1 MHLFCGMGCGARP
14 NEARFLPSAGHHP
27 SPAYNLTWSTA
38 SFGEHS
44 ATVDGNGK
52 NPGVKERVAVGR
64 ATGMGSKACRKIAGE
79 IRERT
84 RVPEKAFN
92 DVRSKRWFNG
102 PSVIRFS
109 KHAVMID
116 GRKA

>member
-1 MHLFCGMGCGARP
+1 MHLFCGMGCGTRP

-27 SPAYNLTWSTA
+27 SPAYDLTWSTV

-44 ATVDGNGK
+44 TTVEDNGK
-52 NPGVKERVAVGR
+52 NPGVKEVVAVGR
-64 ATGMGSKACRKIAGE
+64 ATGTGSKACRKIAGE

-84 RVPEKAFN
+84 RALEKAFN

>member
-1 MHLFCGMGCGARP
+1 M
-14 NEARFLPSAGHHP
+14 E
-27 SPAYNLTWSTA
+27 
-38 SFGEHS
+38 
-44 ATVDGNGK
+44 GNGK
-52 NPGVKERVAVGR
+52 NPGVKEVVAVGR
-64 ATGMGSKACRKIAGE
+64 AAGMGSKACRK
-79 IRERT
+79 RT
-84 RVPEKAFN
+84 RVPEEAFN

>member
-1 MHLFCGMGCGARP
+1 MHLFCGMGCGTRP

-27 SPAYNLTWSTA
+27 SPVYNLTWSTA

-44 ATVDGNGK
+44 TTVDGNGK
-52 NPGVKERVAVGR
+52 NPGVKEVVTVGR
-64 ATGMGSKACRKIAGE
+64 AAGMGSKACRKIAGE

-84 RVPEKAFN
+84 RALEKAFN